1 MVYPIAR
8 AKPAVPIRLN
18 VMSLRLE
25 KSVLVISLMFLVS
38 QCILLLGIA
47 LQFLSVLS
55 LLSVVQV
62 HEKDKN

>member
-1 MVYPIAR
+1 
-8 AKPAVPIRLN
+8 
-18 VMSLRLE
+18 MSLGAE

-55 LLSVVQV
+55 LL
-62 HEKDKN
+62 KDKN